1 LVEHFHTISIKKKLQ
16 KALGNYIPCFQ
27 NWTESI
33 GLIMNQELNQFDP
46 LKKTEGS
53 KKGAKTVPTGNLTTK
68 TDSNFGF

>member
-1 LVEHFHTISIKKKLQ
+1 MFSKLDRIDWF
-16 KALGNYIPCFQ
+16 NH
-27 NWTESI
+27 ESI